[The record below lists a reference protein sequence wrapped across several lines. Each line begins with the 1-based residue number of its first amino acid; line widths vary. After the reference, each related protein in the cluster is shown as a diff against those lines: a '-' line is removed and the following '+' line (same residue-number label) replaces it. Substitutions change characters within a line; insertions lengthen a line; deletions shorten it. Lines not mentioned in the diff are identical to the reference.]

1 MPAGFSWLAE
11 ESWTNRRQSS
21 SFSAYPGPL
30 RCYNQAMENTNGD
43 SCQRRLNIEN
53 AFQELTAIRADM
65 VEGPVTSKAS
75 LDKVHP
81 NYRDSAQ
88 NLLHY
93 LALRRRDLRPL
104 QMQLAKLG
112 LSSLGRAESHVLAT
126 VDSVLEVL
134 HHLMGRAEQ
143 QPIQEAAVVDFEKG
157 EQLLAEHAER
167 LLGPVPNGRGVR
179 IMVTMPSEAA
189 EDFELVRDLL
199 RQGMDCM
206 RINCAHDDAAGWLRT
221 IEHLRRAEQLLGKSC
236 RVVMDLAGPKLRTGP
251 LEPGAWVVRIR
262 PRRDV
267 YGRVTTAARVWLTSD
282 ASPQPPPSPPSPT
295 NACLPVPATWL
306 NHLRMNEQLSF
317 IDARGAK
324 RKLEIV
330 DVTEFGCWAEATKTA
345 YVVPGTV
352 LRRGHNIITD
362 DERVA
367 VVGALPSVENAIS
380 LQQDDLL
387 ILTRD
392 LTPGRPATHD
402 SSGQILTPAQIGC
415 TIPGVFEAVRSGEA
429 IWFDDGKIG
438 GVVEKVEDTRVHVR
452 VNQARLQ
459 GEKLQGDKGINLPES
474 DLRLAAMNAKD
485 LEDLAFVAKHADVVE
500 LSFANTP
507 HDVESL
513 QEHLTQLG
521 SRQPAVVLKIETRR
535 GFENLPDMLLT
546 AMQSPCC
553 GVMIARGDLAVE
565 CGFERLAEV
574 QEEIL
579 WICEA
584 AHVPV
589 IWATQVLETLAKDGM
604 PSRAEITDAAMGDRA
619 ECVMLNKGPHVVSAV
634 RALDNILSRMQSH
647 QLKKRSMLRELR
659 LATRCQPARKSK
671 QHRERGWDSPV
682 S

>member
-1 MPAGFSWLAE
+1 
-11 ESWTNRRQSS
+11 
-21 SFSAYPGPL
+21 
-30 RCYNQAMENTNGD
+30 MENTKQAA
-43 SCQRRLNIEN
+43 SQRSQNIEF
-53 AFQELTAIRADM
+53 AFKELTSIRADM
-65 VEGPVTSKAS
+65 VEGPVMSRVS
-75 LDKVHP
+75 LEKVHP
-81 NYRDSAQ
+81 NYRDSAK

-93 LALRRRDLRPL
+93 LAFRRRDLRPL
-104 QMQLAKLG
+104 QMRLAELG

-126 VDSVLEVL
+126 VDSVLEAL
-134 HHLMGRAEQ
+134 LQLMGNAEL
-143 QPIQEAAVVDFEKG
+143 PPMQEAAVVDFAKG
-157 EQLLAEHAER
+157 EKLLAKHTER
-167 LLGPVPNGRGVR
+167 LLGPPPKGRGVR

-189 EDFELVRDLL
+189 EDYVLVFDLL
-199 RQGMDCM
+199 QQGMDCM
-206 RINCAHDDAAGWLRT
+206 RINCAHDDAAAWLRT
-221 IEHLRRAEQLLGKSC
+221 IEHLKRAEQLLGKSC

-251 LEPGAWVVRIR
+251 LEPGAMVVRVH

-267 YGRVTTAARVWLTSD
+267 YGRVLTPARVWLTSET
-282 ASPQPPPSPPSPT
+282 SPQPPPSPTS
-295 NACLPVPATWL
+295 NCLPVPETWL
-306 NHLRMNEQLSF
+306 TQLRINEHVNF
-317 IDARGAK
+317 IDARDAK
-324 RKLEIV
+324 RKFKIV
-330 DVTEFGCWAEATKTA
+330 DVTDLGCWAEATKTA

-352 LRRGHNIITD
+352 LRRGRSIAEGE
-362 DERVA
+362 ERDA
-367 VVGALPSVENAIS
+367 AVGALSSVENAIS

-392 LTPGRPATHD
+392 LNPGRLATYD
-402 SSGQILTPAQIGC
+402 SSGQVLTPAQIGC
-415 TIPGVFEAVRSGEA
+415 SIPEVFEDVQSGEA

-438 GVVEKVEDTRVHVR
+438 GVVEKVEESRVQVR
-452 VNQARLQ
+452 INQARLQ

-474 DLRLAAMNAKD
+474 DLRLTAMTAKD
-485 LEDLAFVAKHADVVE
+485 LEDLAFVAEHADVVE

-507 HDVESL
+507 SDVESL
-513 QEHLTQLG
+513 QEHLAQLG
-521 SRQPAVVLKIETRR
+521 SRQLAVVLKIETRR

-634 RALDNILSRMQSH
+634 RALDNILGRMQSH
-647 QLKKRSMLRELR
+647 QSKKRSMLRELR
-659 LATRCQPARKSK
+659 LAHTLPADPENVVAEGSTKS
-671 QHRERGWDSPV
+671 
-682 S
+682 